1 MGKFQL
7 NNLQKLKLGPK
18 VLCKM
23 KVSYLCC
30 TPCIMENLFTGM
42 PNDDFTFVKTKK
54 RGRRNLD
61 TNQKTLIIAGSE
73 SGEDKFDKETA
84 IR

>member
-1 MGKFQL
+1 
-7 NNLQKLKLGPK
+7 
-18 VLCKM
+18 
-23 KVSYLCC
+23 
-30 TPCIMENLFTGM
+30 MENLFTGM